1 MPLRRGKNEEMK
13 KSALLLMSVVLVTV
27 GLLLG
32 ATRVF
37 ALEDQKMIGV
47 ITRIKIASDEKS
59 ANATLKSTRGDKEVT
74 LHVTNELVIDKF
86 KNRKLDV
93 GVEVRAK
100 FEVRD
105 GKNHCTYIRNVAGE

>member
-1 MPLRRGKNEEMK
+1 MR
-13 KSALLLMSVVLVTV
+13 KSALSSMAMVLLAA
-27 GLLLG
+27 GFLLG

-37 ALEDQKMIGV
+37 ALEDQKMVGT
-47 ITRIKIASDEKS
+47 ITWIKIAPDEKS
-59 ANATLKSTRGDKEVT
+59 AYTTLKSIRGDKEVT
-74 LHVTNELVIDKF
+74 LYVTNELVIDKF

-105 GKNHCTYIRNVAGE
+105 AKNHCTYLRKVAGE